1 MEEVQAMGL
10 LDQWFGDA
18 PGRQGAGFGGK
29 WFTSFGPMTLHQSGN
44 RITGTYGPS
53 GTENTFEGVTE
64 HGVLAFRY
72 AEEQEQGA
80 GSLRLKRAN
89 HFSGTYLADGRPRSL
104 PWLGWRGFDGLWD
117 TSIGRLRLIEGV
129 EGVQAMHEFPGAQL
143 TCTRDGDKLAIELA
157 SGTVSG
163 RGRITLDAFGTQF
176 NGEWQDAGQ
185 TPRPFAGGRVMA
197 RSGLNWLVVLEAHWQ
212 RGLEDAE
219 FAFGRM
225 LTELFARI
233 PRIQVRH
240 RYYHDEGSLLHWCRQ
255 LLFVA
260 EPIVL
265 VITGHGEAN
274 GLSVNGQIVPLRGL
288 IKGLGSADA
297 VQLLHFS
304 SCLIGQDSEQV
315 FSDIPIPVSGYT
327 TSVDWA
333 ESALTEFIYLDM
345 MLEKGLRP
353 HEAATQLLKLVRF
366 AGDEPIPGS
375 PYHPAGFRF
384 FAPAGEPGLSQP
396 DLPMS

>member
-1 MEEVQAMGL
+1 
-10 LDQWFGDA
+10 
-18 PGRQGAGFGGK
+18 
-29 WFTSFGPMTLHQSGN
+29 
-44 RITGTYGPS
+44 
-53 GTENTFEGVTE
+53 
-64 HGVLAFRY
+64 
-72 AEEQEQGA
+72 
-80 GSLRLKRAN
+80 
-89 HFSGTYLADGRPRSL
+89 
-104 PWLGWRGFDGLWD
+104 
-117 TSIGRLRLIEGV
+117 LIEGDD
-129 EGVQAMHEFPGAQL
+129 GVKALHEFAGAQL
-143 TCTRDGDKLAIELA
+143 TCKRDGANLKIHLA

-163 RGRITLDAFGTQF
+163 SGTIALDPLGARFS
-176 NGEWQDAGQ
+176 GEWQDTGQ
-185 TPRPFAGGRVMA
+185 APRPFDGARVMS
-197 RSGLNWLVVLEAHWQ
+197 RPGLNWLVVLEAHWQ
-212 RGLEDAE
+212 RALEDAE

-233 PRIQVRH
+233 PRVQVRH

-288 IKGLGSADA
+288 IDSLRSADA

-304 SCLIGQDSEQV
+304 SCLVGQDSEKV
-315 FSDIPIPVSGYT
+315 FGDIAFPVSGYT

-345 MLEKGLRP
+345 MLEKALRP
-353 HEAATQLLKLVRF
+353 HEAAAQLIKLVRF
-366 AGDEPIPGS
+366 AGDEPTPGS

-384 FAPAGEPGLSQP
+384 FAPTGEPSLRTS
-396 DLPMS
+396 

>member
-1 MEEVQAMGL
+1 MGL
-10 LDQWFGDA
+10 LDEWLGDA
-18 PGRQGAGFGGK
+18 SNRHSSGYTGH
-29 WFTSFGPMTLHQSGN
+29 WFTSFGPMILNDHGE

-53 GTENTFEGVTE
+53 GKENTLEGSSE
-64 HGVLAFRY
+64 NGVLAFRY
-72 AEEQEQGA
+72 AEDLEQGA
-80 GSLRLKRAN
+80 GTVRLKRAN
-89 HFSGTYLADGRPRSL
+89 HFAGIYLADGRPRSL

-117 TSIGRLRLIEGV
+117 TSIGRLRLIEGDD
-129 EGVQAMHEFPGAQL
+129 GVKALHEFAGAQL
-143 TCTRDGDKLAIELA
+143 TCKRDGANLKIHLA

-163 RGRITLDAFGTQF
+163 SGTIALDPLGARFS
-176 NGEWQDAGQ
+176 GEWQDTGQ
-185 TPRPFAGGRVMA
+185 APRPFDGARVMS
-197 RSGLNWLVVLEAHWQ
+197 RPGLNWLVVLEAHWQ
-212 RGLEDAE
+212 RALEDAE

-233 PRIQVRH
+233 PRVQVRH

-288 IKGLGSADA
+288 IDSLRSADA

-304 SCLIGQDSEQV
+304 SCLVGQDSEKV
-315 FSDIPIPVSGYT
+315 FGDIAFPVSGYT

-345 MLEKGLRP
+345 MLEKALRP
-353 HEAATQLLKLVRF
+353 HEAAAQLIKLVRF
-366 AGDEPIPGS
+366 AGDEPTPGS

-384 FAPAGEPGLSQP
+384 FAPPGEPS
-396 DLPMS
+396 LPTS